1 MNVDCEEFSLW
12 QNMTWWLNEMRP
24 LEVLPFDH
32 DAEAQVERM
41 RQKSSE
47 G

>member
-1 MNVDCEEFSLW
+1 MAERGLAAG
-12 QNMTWWLNEMRP
+12 QMRP
-24 LEVLPFDH
+24 LEVLSFDH

-41 RQKSSE
+41 RWRLQNCSRKSSE